1 MALRSKLWETE
12 RMVTVMLESTSV
24 HKDIEWRI
32 FIAFS
37 LPPPLPPTSFC
48 FLYKKMS
55 LWTPDH
61 QALEEILRT
70 IYDSTDMTVA
80 AQRSIT
86 LVSLALCCHLTKILI
101 KTPRN

>member
-1 MALRSKLWETE
+1 
-12 RMVTVMLESTSV
+12 
-24 HKDIEWRI
+24 
-32 FIAFS
+32 
-37 LPPPLPPTSFC
+37 
-48 FLYKKMS
+48 MS

-86 LVSLALCCHLTKILI
+86 LVSHALCCYLTKILI
-101 KTPRN
+101 ETLRN

>member
-1 MALRSKLWETE
+1 
-12 RMVTVMLESTSV
+12 MVTVMLEQVYTKISS
-24 HKDIEWRI
+24 WRI

>member
-1 MALRSKLWETE
+1 
-12 RMVTVMLESTSV
+12 
-24 HKDIEWRI
+24 
-32 FIAFS
+32 
-37 LPPPLPPTSFC
+37 
-48 FLYKKMS
+48 MS